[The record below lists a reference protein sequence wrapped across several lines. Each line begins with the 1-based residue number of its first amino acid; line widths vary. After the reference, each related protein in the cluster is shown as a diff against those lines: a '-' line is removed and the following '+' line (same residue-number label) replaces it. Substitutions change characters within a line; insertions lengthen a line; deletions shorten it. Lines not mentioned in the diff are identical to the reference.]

1 MAVPDRQDHPDTIFL
16 SIYRCSRIGMKFLL
30 INAIDISKTLQTSL
44 PPLSLGYLVSSLRSE
59 YGNELIDFK
68 IVDRNIADEIRKFK
82 PDIVGITA
90 VSQNYNFAIKYA
102 KMAKRYQI
110 PVLVGGTHISVLP
123 TTLTRDMDV
132 AVVGEVEAAIKEF

>member
-1 MAVPDRQDHPDTIFL
+1 
-16 SIYRCSRIGMKFLL
+16 MKFLL
-30 INAIDISKTLQTSL
+30 INAIDISKSLQTSL

-59 YGNELIDFK
+59 YGNDLIDFK
-68 IVDRNIADEIRKFK
+68 IIDRNVKEEIRRFK

-90 VSQNYNFAIKYA
+90 VSQNYNYAIEYA
-102 KMAKRYQI
+102 KIAKKYQI

-132 AVVGEVEAAIKEF
+132 AVIGEGEAAIKELFS